1 MITYKKALE
10 ILKKGK
16 IKLKNEKIL
25 SKNTTLRISAENI
38 YSPENYPSSDNT
50 AFDGFAINSKDTN
63 QIKNNNPIKFRILKT
78 LAAGDDPSIKN
89 IQKFSTI
96 EVMTGAIIKKPFD
109 TVIPIEQIEYFPNKD
124 KAKYIFIRNKVNKH
138 NYLRF
143 GGSDYKKEQKIIGI
157 GEIIRSS
164 HILAFK
170 TLGIDK
176 VLVKKKPVLAFYPTG
191 KEISN
196 LKKIPIWKV
205 RNSNGHYL
213 SSLINNLPI
222 TFKTQKI
229 LRDNDQIIFKKE
241 IKKHLKSN
249 TNIIITSGAVS
260 AGKFDFVPGIIRN
273 FKLANSFKG
282 VAIRPGKPI
291 LFSKFKNKNI
301 AFFGLPGNPISSA
314 ACFRFFIFPFL
325 STCLNIKKEKPFKAK
340 LKNVF
345 IKKKNFTRF
354 IKGKI
359 SFSSKGLIEFEVLK
373 GQESFRINSFTKA
386 NSWGFFPSGKS
397 KFKKGQF
404 IDCFTVLPKKE
415 ILINW
420 LKIVE
425 KKKFSINNL

>member
-10 ILKKGK
+10 ILKKAK

-25 SKNTTLRISAENI
+25 SKNATLRISAENI

-50 AFDGFAINSKDTN
+50 AFDGFAVNSKDTN
-63 QIKNNNPIKFRILKT
+63 QIKNNNPKKFRILRT
-78 LAAGDDPSIKN
+78 LAAGDNPSIKN
-89 IQKFSTI
+89 VKKFSTI

-124 KAKYIFIRNKVNKH
+124 NAKYILIRNKVNKH
-138 NYLRF
+138 NYFRF
-143 GGSDYKKEQKIIGI
+143 GGSDYKKGQKIIGI

-164 HILAFK
+164 NILAFK
-170 TLGIDK
+170 TLGVEK
-176 VLVKKKPVLAFYPTG
+176 VLVKKKPVLAFYATG
-191 KEISN
+191 NEISDS
-196 LKKIPIWKV
+196 KKIPIWKV
-205 RNSNGHYL
+205 RNSNGYYL
-213 SSLINNLPI
+213 RSLINNLPI
-222 TFKTQKI
+222 TFKVQKI
-229 LRDNDQIIFKKE
+229 LRDNDQLIFKKE
-241 IKKHLKSN
+241 IKRHLKSN

-260 AGKFDFVPGIIRN
+260 AGKFDFVPGIIKK
-273 FKLANSFKG
+273 FKLANFFKS

-291 LFSKFKNKNI
+291 LFSKFKNTNI

-314 ACFRFFIFPFL
+314 ACFRFFVFPFL
-325 STCLNIKKEKPFKAK
+325 FTSLNIKKEKPFKAK

-345 IKKKNFTRF
+345 IKKKEFTRF

-359 SFSSKGLIEFEVLK
+359 SFSNKGLVEFEVLG

-404 IDCFTVLPKKE
+404 IDCFTVLPYDE
-415 ILINW
+415 MLIN
-420 LKIVE
+420 
-425 KKKFSINNL
+425 

>member
-1 MITYKKALE
+1 MITYKRALE

-25 SKNTTLRISAENI
+25 SKNATLRISAENI

-78 LAAGDDPSIKN
+78 LAAGDNPSIKN

-124 KAKYIFIRNKVNKH
+124 KAKYILIRNKVNKH
-138 NYLRF
+138 NYFRF
-143 GGSDYKKEQKIIGI
+143 GGSDYKKGQKIIGI

-176 VLVKKKPVLAFYPTG
+176 VLVKKKPVLVFYATG
-191 KEISN
+191 NEISDS
-196 LKKIPIWKV
+196 KKIPIWKV
-205 RNSNGHYL
+205 RNSNGHYI

-222 TFKTQKI
+222 TFKTQRI
-229 LRDNDQIIFKKE
+229 LRDNDKKIFKKE
-241 IKKHLKSN
+241 ITKHLKSN

-260 AGKFDFVPGIIRN
+260 AGKFDFVPGIIKN

-291 LFSKFKNKNI
+291 LFSKFKNKNT

-345 IKKKNFTRF
+345 IKKKKFTRF

-359 SFSSKGLIEFEVLK
+359 SFSKKGLVEFEVLK

-404 IDCFTVLPKKE
+404 IDCFTVLPKNE
-415 ILINW
+415 MLIN
-420 LKIVE
+420 
-425 KKKFSINNL
+425 

>member
-10 ILKKGK
+10 ILKKAK

-25 SKNTTLRISAENI
+25 SKNATLRISAENI

-50 AFDGFAINSKDTN
+50 GFDGFAVNSKDTN
-63 QIKNNNPIKFRILKT
+63 QIKNNNPKKFRILRT
-78 LAAGDDPSIKN
+78 LAAGDNPSIKN
-89 IQKFSTI
+89 VKKFSTI

-124 KAKYIFIRNKVNKH
+124 NAKYILIRNKVNKH
-138 NYLRF
+138 NYFRF
-143 GGSDYKKEQKIIGI
+143 GGSDYKKGQKIIGI

-170 TLGIDK
+170 TLGIEK
-176 VLVKKKPVLAFYPTG
+176 VLVKKKPVLAFYATG
-191 KEISN
+191 NEISDS
-196 LKKIPIWKV
+196 KKIPIWKV
-205 RNSNGHYL
+205 RNSNGYYL
-213 SSLINNLPI
+213 RSLINNLPI
-222 TFKTQKI
+222 TFKVQKI
-229 LRDNDQIIFKKE
+229 LRDNDQLIFKKE
-241 IKKHLKSN
+241 IKRHLKSN

-260 AGKFDFVPGIIRN
+260 AGKFDFVPGIIKN
-273 FKLANSFKG
+273 FKLAYFFKS

-291 LFSKFKNKNI
+291 LFSKFKNTNI

-314 ACFRFFIFPFL
+314 ACFRFFVFPFL
-325 STCLNIKKEKPFKAK
+325 FTSLNIKKEKPFKAK

-345 IKKKNFTRF
+345 IKKKEFTRF

-359 SFSSKGLIEFEVLK
+359 SFSNKGLVEFEVLG
-373 GQESFRINSFTKA
+373 GQESFRINSFTQA

-404 IDCFTVLPKKE
+404 IDCFTVLPYDE
-415 ILINW
+415 MLIN
-420 LKIVE
+420 
-425 KKKFSINNL
+425 

>member
-25 SKNTTLRISAENI
+25 SKNASLRISAENI

-78 LAAGDDPSIKN
+78 LAAGDNPSIKN
-89 IQKFSTI
+89 VKKFSTI

-124 KAKYIFIRNKVNKH
+124 KAKYILIRNKVNKH
-138 NYLRF
+138 NYFRF
-143 GGSDYKKEQKIIGI
+143 GGSDYKKGQKIIGI

-176 VLVKKKPVLAFYPTG
+176 VLVKKKPVLVFYATG
-191 KEISN
+191 NEISDS
-196 LKKIPIWKV
+196 KKIPIWKV

-229 LRDNDQIIFKKE
+229 LRDNDQKIFIKE
-241 IKKHLKSN
+241 INKHLKSN

-260 AGKFDFVPGIIRN
+260 AGKFDFVPGIIKN

-291 LFSKFKNKNI
+291 LFSKFKNKNT

-325 STCLNIKKEKPFKAK
+325 SICLNIKKEKPFKAK

-345 IKKKNFTRF
+345 IKKKKFTRF

-359 SFSSKGLIEFEVLK
+359 SFS
-373 GQESFRINSFTKA
+373 
-386 NSWGFFPSGKS
+386 
-397 KFKKGQF
+397 KK
-404 IDCFTVLPKKE
+404 
-415 ILINW
+415 
-420 LKIVE
+420 
-425 KKKFSINNL
+425 

>member
-1 MITYKKALE
+1 
-10 ILKKGK
+10 
-16 IKLKNEKIL
+16 
-25 SKNTTLRISAENI
+25 
-38 YSPENYPSSDNT
+38 
-50 AFDGFAINSKDTN
+50 
-63 QIKNNNPIKFRILKT
+63 
-78 LAAGDDPSIKN
+78 
-89 IQKFSTI
+89 
-96 EVMTGAIIKKPFD
+96 MTGAIIKKPFD

-124 KAKYIFIRNKVNKH
+124 KAKYILIRNKVNKH
-138 NYLRF
+138 NYFRF
-143 GGSDYKKEQKIIGI
+143 EGSDYKKGQKIISI

-176 VLVKKKPVLAFYPTG
+176 VLVKKKPVLVFYATG
-191 KEISN
+191 NEISDSR
-196 LKKIPIWKV
+196 KIPIWKV

-213 SSLINNLPI
+213 SLPI

-229 LRDNDQIIFKKE
+229 LRDNDQKIFKKE

-260 AGKFDFVPGIIRN
+260 AGKFDFVPGIIKD

-291 LFSKFKNKNI
+291 LFSKFKNKNT

-325 STCLNIKKEKPFKAK
+325 FTSLNIKKEKPFKVK

-359 SFSSKGLIEFEVLK
+359 SFSNKGLIEFEVLK

-404 IDCFTVLPKKE
+404 IDCFTVLPE
-415 ILINW
+415 GEMLIN
-420 LKIVE
+420 
-425 KKKFSINNL
+425 